1 MTGKEAL
8 SAVQAV
14 ITHRGA
20 MNAVEGALSK
30 AEELKVRINVAVV
43 DSGGNLA
50 GFARMPGSFLVSI
63 GMCQQKAR
71 SAAGLGIAPDLAEQI
86 LQQEAPRVREG
97 LLGCDGFSLIGGG
110 LPLFADGALIG
121 GIGVS
126 GGSEA
131 QDIQCAQAGAAA
143 IDSVSG
149 QDHGERFER

>member
-1 MTGKEAL
+1 MTGAGTFSAL
-8 SAVQAV
+8 QAV
-14 ITHRGA
+14 ISHRGA
-20 MNAVEGALSK
+20 MTAIQGALGK
-30 AEELKVRINVAVV
+30 AEALNVRINVAVV
-43 DSGGNLA
+43 DSGGNLV

-63 GMCQQKAR
+63 DMSQRKAR
-71 SAAGLGIAPDLAEQI
+71 SAAGLGIAPDVAEQI

-110 LPLFADGALIG
+110 LPLILNGALVG

-149 QDHGERFER
+149 